1 MSANGSSASS
11 AGTGGDSDVLAKI
24 HQALEVVHSPYS
36 SNDSRRQAQSF
47 LEEVKDISEAPMQG
61 YNLASDKSQSPVVR
75 HYALSL
81 LEHAIRYR
89 WSSYN
94 EEQADAVRR
103 WVLSLGQ
110 SVSRDDPSYLRNKT
124 AQLWVEVA
132 KRCWGAEWMDMDS
145 MLYHLWEIPDSSVH
159 KELVMF
165 VLENLSDEV
174 FTGDDSVVA
183 MREGVLSKACV
194 EIFTP
199 TSVLIEAFPNRQ
211 PGPPVR
217 HGDDGWLGRLSEFLN
232 YCLNSAPKD
241 NEEVKSCILKGF
253 SVFLSLMPWA
263 IPRAVSAAHCVE
275 VMCAG
280 LASSQVAVQKAA
292 LEALHALYCRT
303 NFSDQE
309 FRDLVA
315 PMYSRE
321 SIELCKR
328 LFEWSAVDPED
339 IDEDKYQTL
348 KKLSEMLSCL
358 GDYFDR
364 KFSRLPSEVAKE
376 DFLQLLVQVVQHQS
390 LMVSIPVLVTWTRL
404 LSNRS
409 IGPSEHVS
417 SLIGPLL
424 EICSTR
430 QVRYENLPEDTQEPT
445 FLFLMEDT
453 DTIPERHAFLGN
465 YRRYSSQVIEA
476 IVQLKLVDA
485 ISHILGRTEDLLQ
498 HLYDGQS
505 QLDKQTYFKHS
516 MPVLRVDSQFTV
528 IEATLKGYS
537 KWRKS
542 RPAEHQQQGPE
553 LEANLETWCN
563 KLLEMSFEDPMIRK
577 RTLQLLV
584 YFSTTALNK
593 NATFML
599 KVLEHIL
606 LTWPALQPEYRAF
619 NDAIKDLQGESM
631 VELQRLASEMPDHL
645 LGVYDQIENR
655 VNEMM
660 SSGSLDEK
668 RSIAYKS
675 FLFIII
681 HRATGVD
688 AQAKIQKLQE
698 FIEPVKAQWQSENV
712 RNSLKSY
719 GSFCELLGLDKAQ
732 SYLASR
738 RAHEIQDWGSRELDA
753 EGLALQSELEERLK
767 LLPLRST
774 KSFLAFSVERLDKT
788 SDAFKAS
795 YALWQ
800 DGFSNILAD
809 LLEFLSFAH
818 ASHNPDNWAGLPT
831 EMRSMVSRVLSDR
844 FWQAGISEGSKDD
857 FYARVMDK
865 KNTVEGLASTIRGSV
880 RFVRETAYAI
890 IYCMSRLERQ
900 FYGFEGLSAP
910 LAKALFADS
919 VWLSTHQQSN
929 LLNLVRYLVDDCPVD
944 YREHFLPQLLAACFQ
959 QMDVKVN
966 SEWGKMERQQQIAA
980 DGEAGL
986 KEEMKAESILRQ
998 VTYTA
1003 VLMVADFLDPTKPSK
1018 HPLTWA
1024 NDERANS
1031 LADGPLMGATES
1043 TEDEAEPG
1051 PESNYPTL
1059 RRFCLTHQEVVEPL
1073 LMFCT
1078 HGIRMRDTRCCSMIL
1093 RLFISLVPEFHLVDG
1108 QVPKSVVQSPMDGQ
1122 VAGDKFP
1129 IPPSISSAIREY
1141 ISLDVLKACLTS
1153 FHEPYFV
1160 ELQKELAALIAAI
1173 VVYYS
1178 PITSTPRDVLLSL
1191 PNVDPVNLDR
1201 LSAYMAKP
1209 GSHTRQQ
1216 RALILDLLKD
1226 LKGVSVSEMGKLP
1239 KSSGFGGSRSKRSNR
1254 SKMAQQFM
1262 SEPQSESGATR
1273 SGVTVARKTTPD
1285 ALESVSNLFEG

>member
-1 MSANGSSASS
+1 MEDNESSMPS
-11 AGTGGDSDVLAKI
+11 AGSGDSQVLAKI

-36 SNDSRRQAQSF
+36 SNDARRQAQDF
-47 LEEVKDISEAPMQG
+47 LEEVKGFDEAPMQG

-89 WSSYN
+89 WSTYTL
-94 EEQADAVRR
+94 EQTDALRQ

-110 SVSRDDPSYLRNKT
+110 AIAKEDPAYIRNKT

-145 MLYHLWEIPDSSVH
+145 MLYQLWDIPDSPVH

-199 TSVLIEAFPNRQ
+199 TAVLVEAFPNRQ

-217 HGDDGWLGRLSEFLN
+217 YGDDGWLSRLSRFLD
-232 YCLNSAPKD
+232 YCLSQAPKD
-241 NEEVKSCILKGF
+241 NEDVKMCIHKGL

-263 IPRAVSAAHCVE
+263 IPKAVSSARCVE

-280 LASSQVAVQKAA
+280 LASPQATIQKAA
-292 LEALHALYCRT
+292 LEGLHALYCRT
-303 NFSDQE
+303 NFNDEE
-309 FRDLVA
+309 FRDLVG
-315 PMYSRE
+315 PMFRIE
-321 SIELCKR
+321 SIQLCKQ

-339 IDEDKYQTL
+339 VDEDRYQTL

-364 KFSRLPSEVAKE
+364 KFAKLPADTAKE
-376 DFLQLLVQVVQHQS
+376 DFLALLVQVVQHQS

-404 LSNRS
+404 LSNR
-409 IGPSEHVS
+409 
-417 SLIGPLL
+417 LIGPTEIVSAFIPPLL
-424 EICSTR
+424 ETCSSR
-430 QVRYENLPEDTQEPT
+430 LVRFENLPEDTQDPT
-445 FLFLMEDT
+445 FLYLMEDT
-453 DTIPERHAFLGN
+453 DTVPERHAFLGN
-465 YRRYSSQVIEA
+465 YRRYSSQIIEA
-476 IVQLKLVDA
+476 VVQLKLVDA
-485 ISHILGRTEDLLQ
+485 IQHILGRTEDLLQ
-498 HLYDGQS
+498 HLYDGQPP
-505 QLDKQTYFKHS
+505 LDKQNYFKHS
-516 MPVLRVDSQFTV
+516 MPVLRIDAQFTV

-537 KWRKS
+537 KWRKH
-542 RPAEHQQQGPE
+542 RPMEHQQQGPE
-553 LEANLETWCN
+553 IEANLETWCN
-563 KLLEMSFEDPMIRK
+563 KLLEMNFEDPMIRK

-606 LTWPALQPEYRAF
+606 MTWPALQPEYRAF

-631 VELQRLASEMPDHL
+631 IELQRLASEMPDHL
-645 LGVYDQIENR
+645 LGVYDQIESK

-668 RSIAYKS
+668 RSIAYRS

-688 AQAKIQKLQE
+688 AQAKIQKLRE
-698 FIEPVKAQWQSENV
+698 FIDPVKAQWQSEAV
-712 RNSLKSY
+712 RDSLKSY
-719 GSFCELLGLDKAQ
+719 TSFCELLGLDKAQ
-732 SYLASR
+732 NYMASR
-738 RAHEIQDWGSRELDA
+738 RAHEITDWGSQELDA

-774 KSFLAFSVERLDKT
+774 KSFLAFSVERLDKS

-800 DGFSNILAD
+800 DGFPEILAD
-809 LLEFLSFAH
+809 LLKFLTFAH
-818 ASHNPDNWAGLPT
+818 ASHKPDNWVGLPG
-831 EMRSMVSRVLSDR
+831 EALSTVHRILTDR

-865 KNTVEGLASTIRGSV
+865 KNTMEGLASTIRGSV

-890 IYCMSRLERQ
+890 IYCMSRLEQQ

-910 LAKALFADS
+910 LSKALFSDS

-944 YREHFLPQLLAACFQ
+944 CREHFLPQLLSACFQ
-959 QMDVKVN
+959 QMDAKIN
-966 SEWGKMERQQQIAA
+966 GEWEKMQRQQEVAA

-1003 VLMVADFLDPTKPSK
+1003 VLMVADFLDPTKPNW
-1018 HPLTWA
+1018 PIQ
-1024 NDERANS
+1024 NGGNS
-1031 LADGPLMGATES
+1031 SGIDQEK
-1043 TEDEAEPG
+1043 
-1051 PESNYPTL
+1051 NYPSL

-1073 LMFCT
+1073 LVFCT
-1078 HGIRMRDTRCCSMIL
+1078 HGIRVRDTRCCTMIL
-1093 RLFISLVPEFHLVDG
+1093 RLFISLVPEFHLVEG
-1108 QVPKSVVQSPMDGQ
+1108 QLPKSVVQSPME
-1122 VAGDKFP
+1122 AHLATDKFP
-1129 IPPSISSAIREY
+1129 IPPAISSAIREY
-1141 ISLDVLKACLTS
+1141 ISLDVLKACITS
-1153 FHEPYFV
+1153 FHEPYYV
-1160 ELQKELAALIAAI
+1160 ELQKDLAALIATI

-1191 PNVDPVNLDR
+1191 PNVNIADLDR
-1201 LSAYMAKP
+1201 LSTYMAKP
-1209 GSHTRQQ
+1209 GAHTRQQ
-1216 RALILDLLKD
+1216 RALVLDLLKD

-1239 KSSGFGGSRSKRSNR
+1239 KSSGFGGSSRKRSNR

-1262 SEPQSESGATR
+1262 SDQQSGQDSTR
-1273 SGVTVARKTTPD
+1273 SGMNVARRATPD
-1285 ALESVSNLFEG
+1285 ALEGVSNLFEG

>member
-1 MSANGSSASS
+1 MATNGSSVSPA
-11 AGTGGDSDVLAKI
+11 AAGGDSEVLTKI
-24 HQALEVVHSPYS
+24 HQALEVVHSPFS
-36 SNDSRRQAQSF
+36 TNDARRQAQSF
-47 LEEVKDISEAPMQG
+47 LEEVKDIAEAPMQG

-103 WVLSLGQ
+103 WVQTLGQ
-110 SVSRDDPSYLRNKT
+110 AVSREDPSYLRNKI

-145 MLYHLWEIPDSSVH
+145 MLYQLWEIPDSSVH

-199 TSVLIEAFPNRQ
+199 TAVLIEAFPNRQ

-217 HGDDGWLGRLSEFLN
+217 HGHEGWLDRLSKFLH
-232 YCLNSAPKD
+232 YCLNVAPKD

-263 IPRAVSAAHCVE
+263 IPKAVSAAHCVE
-275 VMCAG
+275 IMCAG
-280 LASSQVAVQKAA
+280 LASSHIAIQKAA

-303 NFSDQE
+303 NFLDEE

-315 PMYSRE
+315 PMYNRS

-364 KFSRLPSEVAKE
+364 KFSRLPPEASKE
-376 DFLQLLVQVVQHQS
+376 EFLQFLVQVVQHQS

-409 IGPSEHVS
+409 IGPSDLVS

-424 EICSTR
+424 EICSSR
-430 QVRYENLPEDTQEPT
+430 LVRYENLPEDTQEPT

-465 YRRYSSQVIEA
+465 YRRYSSQIIEA

-498 HLYDGQS
+498 HLYDGQPP
-505 QLDKQTYFKHS
+505 LDKQTYSKHS

-528 IEATLKGYS
+528 IEATLKGYT
-537 KWRKS
+537 KWRKN

-553 LEANLETWCN
+553 LETNLESWCN

-645 LGVYDQIENR
+645 LGVYDQIENK

-681 HRATGVD
+681 HRATSVD
-688 AQAKIQKLQE
+688 AQAKIQKLRE
-698 FIEPVKAQWQSENV
+698 FIDPVKAQWQTETV
-712 RNSLKSY
+712 RSSLKSY
-719 GSFCELLGLDKAQ
+719 SSFCELLGLDKAQ

-753 EGLALQSELEERLK
+753 EGLALQNELEERLK

-818 ASHNPDNWAGLPT
+818 ASHNPTNWAGLPT
-831 EMRSMVSRVLSDR
+831 EMQPMVNRVLSDR

-865 KNTVEGLASTIRGSV
+865 KNTIEGLASTIRGSV

-910 LAKALFADS
+910 LSKALFADS

-959 QMDVKVN
+959 QMDAKIN
-966 SEWGKMERQQQIAA
+966 GEWDKMEQQQQIAA

-1003 VLMVADFLDPTKPSK
+1003 VLMVADFLDPTKPNGPIIGSR
-1018 HPLTWA
+1018 
-1024 NDERANS
+1024 ENS
-1031 LADGPLMGATES
+1031 GHEGG
-1043 TEDEAEPG
+1043 EPG
-1051 PESNYPTL
+1051 PETNYPTL
-1059 RRFCLTHQEVVEPL
+1059 RRFCLLHREVVEPL
-1073 LMFCT
+1073 LVFCT
-1078 HGIRMRDTRCCSMIL
+1078 HGIRMRDSRCCSMVL

-1108 QVPKSVVQSPMDGQ
+1108 QLPKAVLQSPLDGQ
-1122 VAGDKFP
+1122 IAGDKFP
-1129 IPPSISSAIREY
+1129 IPPTISSAIREY
-1141 ISLDVLKACLTS
+1141 ISTDVLKACITS

-1160 ELQKELAALIAAI
+1160 ELQKELAALMAAI

-1191 PNVDPVNLDR
+1191 PNVNPADLDR

-1216 RALILDLLKD
+1216 RALVMDVLKD

-1239 KSSGFGGSRSKRSNR
+1239 KSSGFGSSGRKRGHR

-1262 SEPQSESGATR
+1262 SDPTQSGPGATR
-1273 SGVTVARKTTPD
+1273 SGMSAARKTTPD
-1285 ALESVSNLFEG
+1285 GLEGVSNLFEG

>member
-1 MSANGSSASS
+1 MAANGSSVPSTT
-11 AGTGGDSDVLAKI
+11 AGNGGDSEVLSKI

-36 SNDSRRQAQSF
+36 TNDARRQAQSF
-47 LEEVKDISEAPMQG
+47 LEEVKDIAEAPMQG
-61 YNLASDKSQSPVVR
+61 YSLASNKAQSPVVR

-89 WSSYN
+89 WSSYTQ
-94 EEQADAVRR
+94 EQADAVRR
-103 WVLSLGQ
+103 WVLELGQ
-110 SVSRDDPSYLRNKT
+110 SVSREDPSYLRNKT

-132 KRCWGAEWMDMDS
+132 KRSWGAEWMDMDA
-145 MLYHLWEIPDSSVH
+145 MLCQLWQIPDSAVH

-199 TSVLIEAFPNRQ
+199 TSVLVEAFPNRQ
-211 PGPPVR
+211 PGPDVR
-217 HGDDGWLGRLSEFLN
+217 YGHEGWLSRLSEFLN
-232 YCLNSAPKD
+232 YCINSAPKD
-241 NEEVKSCILKGF
+241 NEEVKMCTLKGF

-263 IPRAVSAAHCVE
+263 IPKAVSAAHCVDI
-275 VMCAG
+275 MCAG
-280 LASSQVAVQKAA
+280 LASPHIAIQKAS
-292 LEALHALYCRT
+292 LESLHALYCRT
-303 NFSDQE
+303 NFTDDE

-315 PMYSRE
+315 PMFTRNSV
-321 SIELCKR
+321 ELCKG
-328 LFEWSAVDPED
+328 LLEWAAVDPED

-364 KFSRLPSEVAKE
+364 KFSKLPAEAAKD
-376 DFLQLLVQVVQHQS
+376 DFLRLLVQVVQSPS
-390 LMVSIPVLVTWTRL
+390 LMISIPVLVTWTRL

-409 IGPSEHVS
+409 IGPSELVS
-417 SLIGPLL
+417 PMIGPLL
-424 EICSTR
+424 EICSSR
-430 QVRYENLPEDTQEPT
+430 LVRYEHLPEDTQEPT
-445 FLFLMEDT
+445 YLFLLEDT
-453 DTIPERHAFLGN
+453 DTTPERHAFLGN

-485 ISHILGRTEDLLQ
+485 VSHILNRTEDVLL
-498 HLYDGQS
+498 HLYDGQPP
-505 QLDKQTYFKHS
+505 LDKQTYTKHS
-516 MPVLRVDSQFTV
+516 MAVLRVDSQYTV
-528 IEATLKGYS
+528 IEATLKGYM
-537 KWRKS
+537 KWR
-542 RPAEHQQQGPE
+542 RHRAAEYEQQKAE
-553 LEANLETWCN
+553 LEAELESWCN
-563 KLLEMSFEDPMIRK
+563 KLLDMKFEDPMIRK

-593 NATFML
+593 NAPFML

-606 LTWPALQPEYRAF
+606 LTWPDLQPEYRAF
-619 NDAIKDLQGESM
+619 NDSIKDLQGESM
-631 VELQRLASEMPDHL
+631 IELQRLASEMPDHL

-660 SSGSLDEK
+660 SSGTLDEK

-681 HRATGVD
+681 HRATGLD
-688 AQAKIQKLQE
+688 AQAKIQKLRE
-698 FIEPVKAQWQSENV
+698 FIDPVKAQWQTENV
-712 RNSLKSY
+712 RTALKSY
-719 GSFCELLGLDKAQ
+719 SSFCEVLGIDKAQ
-732 SYLASR
+732 AYLVSR

-753 EGLALQSELEERLK
+753 EGLALQAELEERLK

-774 KSFLAFSVERLDKT
+774 KSFLAFSVERLDK
-788 SDAFKAS
+788 SSNAFKAS

-818 ASHNPDNWAGLPT
+818 ASHNPDNWSGLPS
-831 EMRSMVSRVLSDR
+831 EMRPVVNRVLSDR

-890 IYCMSRLERQ
+890 IYCMSRLDMQ

-910 LAKALFADS
+910 LSKALFADS
-919 VWLSTHQQSN
+919 IWLSTHQQSN

-944 YREHFLPQLLAACFQ
+944 YREHFLPQLLSSCFQ
-959 QMDVKVN
+959 QMDAKVN
-966 SEWGKMERQQQIAA
+966 GEWAKMEQQQTIEAE
-980 DGEAGL
+980 GEAGL
-986 KEEMKAESILRQ
+986 KEEMKSESILRQ

-1003 VLMVADFLDPTKPSK
+1003 VLMVADFLDPTKPNPPTLK
-1018 HPLTWA
+1018 A
-1024 NDERANS
+1024 REFQ
-1031 LADGPLMGATES
+1031 GAPEDAPKES
-1043 TEDEAEPG
+1043 
-1051 PESNYPTL
+1051 YPTL
-1059 RRFCLTHQEVVEPL
+1059 RRFCLIHQEVVEPL
-1073 LMFCT
+1073 LVFCT

-1093 RLFISLVPEFHLVDG
+1093 RLFISLIPEFHNLEG
-1108 QVPKSVVQSPMDGQ
+1108 QGPKSTSQNSHEGQ
-1122 VAGDKFP
+1122 DATVYTDTFP
-1129 IPPSISSAIREY
+1129 VPSAISSAIREY
-1141 ISLDVLKACLTS
+1141 ISLDVLQACITS

-1173 VVYYS
+1173 IVYYS
-1178 PITSTPRDVLLSL
+1178 PITNTPRDVLLSL
-1191 PNVDPVNLDR
+1191 PNVNPADLDR
-1201 LSAYMAKP
+1201 LTAYMSKP
-1209 GSHTRQQ
+1209 GAHTRQQ
-1216 RALILDLLKD
+1216 RALVLDLLKD

-1239 KSSGFGGSRSKRSNR
+1239 KSSGFGGAERPKRSNR

-1262 SEPQSESGATR
+1262 NVPEQTGPGATR
-1273 SGVTVARKTTPD
+1273 SGGVAGPRGATPD
-1285 ALESVSNLFEG
+1285 GLEGVSNLFEG

>member
-1 MSANGSSASS
+1 MAANGSSVPSTA
-11 AGTGGDSDVLAKI
+11 AGNGGDSEVLTKI
-24 HQALEVVHSPYS
+24 HQALEVVHSPFS
-36 SNDSRRQAQSF
+36 TNDARRQAQAF
-47 LEEVKDISEAPMQG
+47 LEEVKDIAEAPMQG
-61 YNLASDKSQSPVVR
+61 YNLASDKAQSPVVR

-89 WSSYN
+89 WNSYTQ
-94 EEQADAVRR
+94 EQADAVRR
-103 WVLSLGQ
+103 WVLELGQ
-110 SVSRDDPSYLRNKT
+110 SVSREDPSYLRNKT

-132 KRCWGAEWMDMDS
+132 KRSWGAEWMDMDA
-145 MLYHLWEIPDSSVH
+145 MLCQLWQIPDSAVH

-199 TSVLIEAFPNRQ
+199 TAVLVEAFPHRQ
-211 PGPPVR
+211 PGPEVR
-217 HGDDGWLGRLSEFLN
+217 HGHEGWLSRLSEFLN
-232 YCLNSAPKD
+232 YCINSAPKD
-241 NEEVKSCILKGF
+241 NEEVKSCTLKGL

-263 IPRAVSAAHCVE
+263 IPKAVSAAHCVDI
-275 VMCAG
+275 MCAG
-280 LASSQVAVQKAA
+280 LASPHIAIQKAS
-292 LEALHALYCRT
+292 LESLHALYCRT
-303 NFSDQE
+303 NFTDDE

-315 PMYSRE
+315 PMYTRTSV
-321 SIELCKR
+321 ELCKG
-328 LFEWSAVDPED
+328 LLEWAAVDPED

-364 KFSRLPSEVAKE
+364 KFSKLPAEAARE
-376 DFLQLLVQVVQHQS
+376 DFLQLLVQVVQSQS
-390 LMVSIPVLVTWTRL
+390 LMISIPILVTWTRL
-404 LSNRS
+404 LSNRT
-409 IGPSEHVS
+409 IGPSELVS
-417 SLIGPLL
+417 PMIGPLL
-424 EICSTR
+424 EICSSR
-430 QVRYENLPEDTQEPT
+430 LVRYENLPEDTQEPT
-445 FLFLMEDT
+445 FLFLLEDT

-485 ISHILGRTEDLLQ
+485 VSHILGRTEDILQ
-498 HLYDGQS
+498 HLYDGQAP
-505 QLDKQTYFKHS
+505 LDKQTYSKHS

-528 IEATLKGYS
+528 IEATLKGYM
-537 KWRKS
+537 KWR
-542 RPAEHQQQGPE
+542 RHRAVEYEQQKAE

-593 NATFML
+593 NAPFML

-660 SSGSLDEK
+660 SSGTLDEK

-681 HRATGVD
+681 HRATSVD
-688 AQAKIQKLQE
+688 AQAKIQKLRE
-698 FIEPVKAQWQSENV
+698 FIDPVKAQWQTENV
-712 RNSLKSY
+712 RTALESY
-719 GSFCELLGLDKAQ
+719 SNFCEMLGLDKAQ
-732 SYLASR
+732 AYLANR
-738 RAHEIQDWGSRELDA
+738 RAHEIRDWGSHELDA
-753 EGLALQSELEERLK
+753 EGLALQAELEERLK

-774 KSFLAFSVERLDKT
+774 KSFLAFSVERLDKS

-818 ASHNPDNWAGLPT
+818 ASHNPDNWAGLPS
-831 EMRSMVSRVLSDR
+831 EMRPVVNRVLSDR

-890 IYCMSRLERQ
+890 IYCMSRLDMQ

-910 LAKALFADS
+910 LSKALFADS
-919 VWLSTHQQSN
+919 IWLSTHQQSN

-944 YREHFLPQLLAACFQ
+944 YREHFLPQLLSSCFQ
-959 QMDVKVN
+959 QMDSKVN
-966 SEWGKMERQQQIAA
+966 GEWAKMEQQQTIAA
-980 DGEAGL
+980 EGEAGL

-1003 VLMVADFLDPTKPSK
+1003 VLMVADFLDPTKPIRTNK
-1018 HPLTWA
+1018 GADPPTLKA
-1024 NDERANS
+1024 RAFQ
-1031 LADGPLMGATES
+1031 GAPEDAPTES
-1043 TEDEAEPG
+1043 
-1051 PESNYPTL
+1051 YPTL
-1059 RRFCLTHQEVVEPL
+1059 RRFCLIHQEVVEPL
-1073 LMFCT
+1073 LVFCT

-1108 QVPKSVVQSPMDGQ
+1108 QVPKPAPQNHEAQEHSAPVDH
-1122 VAGDKFP
+1122 FP
-1129 IPPSISSAIREY
+1129 VPSAISSAIREF
-1141 ISLDVLKACLTS
+1141 ICLDVLQACITS

-1173 VVYYS
+1173 IVYYS
-1178 PITSTPRDVLLSL
+1178 PISNTPRDVLLSL
-1191 PNVDPVNLDR
+1191 PNVNPADLDR
-1201 LSAYMAKP
+1201 LTAYMSKP
-1209 GSHTRQQ
+1209 GAHTRQQ
-1216 RALILDLLKD
+1216 RALVLDLLKD

-1239 KSSGFGGSRSKRSNR
+1239 KSSGFGGSGRSKRTNR

-1262 SEPQSESGATR
+1262 NEHPTSGPGATR
-1273 SGVTVARKTTPD
+1273 SGGLGRRGMTPE
-1285 ALESVSNLFEG
+1285 ALEGVSTLFEG

>member
-1 MSANGSSASS
+1 MAANGSSMPS
-11 AGTGGDSDVLAKI
+11 ADSGADSQVLTKI
-24 HQALEVVHSPYS
+24 HQALEVVHSPFS
-36 SNDSRRQAQSF
+36 TNDARRQAQTF
-47 LEEVKDISEAPMQG
+47 LEEVKDFNEAPMQG

-89 WSSYN
+89 WSSYTL
-94 EEQADAVRR
+94 EQTDAVRQ

-110 SVSRDDPSYLRNKT
+110 AVAKEDPGYIRNKT

-145 MLYHLWEIPDSSVH
+145 MLYQLWEIPDSAVH

-199 TSVLIEAFPNRQ
+199 TAVLVEAFPNRQ

-217 HGDDGWLGRLSEFLN
+217 YGDDGWLSRLSQFLD
-232 YCLNSAPKD
+232 YCLNQAPKD
-241 NEEVKSCILKGF
+241 NEEVKLCIHKGL

-263 IPRAVSAAHCVE
+263 IPKAVSSAHCVE

-280 LASSQVAVQKAA
+280 LASSQVTIQKAS
-292 LEALHALYCRT
+292 LEALHALYSRS
-303 NFSDQE
+303 NFSDEE

-315 PMYSRE
+315 PMYTSS
-321 SIELCKR
+321 SINLCKQ
-328 LFEWSAVDPED
+328 LIEWCAVDPED
-339 IDEDKYQTL
+339 PDEDRYQNL

-364 KFSRLPSEVAKE
+364 KFAKLPAGTAKDE
-376 DFLQLLVQVVQHQS
+376 FLALLVQIVQHQS

-404 LSNRS
+404 LSNRL
-409 IGPSEHVS
+409 IGPGEHVS
-417 SLIGPLL
+417 PFIPLL
-424 EICSTR
+424 LETCSSR
-430 QVRYENLPEDTQEPT
+430 LVRFENLPEDTQDPT
-445 FLFLMEDT
+445 LLFLLEDT

-465 YRRYSSQVIEA
+465 YRRYSSQIIEA
-476 IVQLKLVDA
+476 VVQLKLVDA
-485 ISHILGRTEDLLQ
+485 ISHILGRTEELLQ
-498 HLYDGQS
+498 HLYDGQPP
-505 QLDKQTYFKHS
+505 LDKQSYFKHS
-516 MPVLRVDSQFTV
+516 MPVLRVDAQFTV

-537 KWRKS
+537 KWRKHRS
-542 RPAEHQQQGPE
+542 AEHQQQGPE
-553 LEANLETWCN
+553 IEANLESWCN

-645 LGVYDQIENR
+645 LGVYDQIENK

-668 RSIAYKS
+668 RSIAYRS

-688 AQAKIQKLQE
+688 AQTKIQKLRE
-698 FIEPVKAQWQSENV
+698 FIDPVKAQWQNENV

-732 SYLASR
+732 NYMASR

-753 EGLALQSELEERLK
+753 EGLALQNELEERLK

-774 KSFLAFSVERLDKT
+774 KSFLAFSVERLEKS

-795 YALWQ
+795 YALWE

-818 ASHNPDNWAGLPT
+818 ASHNPDNWAGLPA
-831 EMRSMVSRVLSDR
+831 EMRSTVNRILSDR

-865 KNTVEGLASTIRGSV
+865 KNTIEGLASTIRGSV

-910 LAKALFADS
+910 LSKALFADS

-944 YREHFLPQLLAACFQ
+944 CREHFLPQLLSSCFQ
-959 QMDVKVN
+959 QMDVKIN
-966 SEWGKMERQQQIAA
+966 GEWDKMERQLQVAA

-1003 VLMVADFLDPTKPSK
+1003 VLMVADFLDPTKPNGPVEDK
-1018 HPLTWA
+1018 
-1024 NDERANS
+1024 
-1031 LADGPLMGATES
+1031 DGNPDPDQAK
-1043 TEDEAEPG
+1043 
-1051 PESNYPTL
+1051 NYPSL
-1059 RRFCLTHQEVVEPL
+1059 RRFCLIHQEVVEPL
-1073 LMFCT
+1073 LVFCT

-1093 RLFISLVPEFHLVDG
+1093 RLFVSLVPEFHLVDG
-1108 QVPKSVVQSPMDGQ
+1108 QLPKSVLQSPMEAHL
-1122 VAGDKFP
+1122 AGDKFP
-1129 IPPSISSAIREY
+1129 VPTSISSAIREY
-1141 ISLDVLKACLTS
+1141 ISLDVLQACITS

-1160 ELQKELAALIAAI
+1160 ELQKDLAALIAAI

-1191 PNVDPVNLDR
+1191 PNVDMEDLDR
-1201 LSAYMAKP
+1201 LSTYMAKP

-1216 RALILDLLKD
+1216 RAIVLDLLKD

-1239 KSSGFGGSRSKRSNR
+1239 KSTGFGGSRTKRTGR

-1262 SEPQSESGATR
+1262 SDQHAGQDSTR
-1273 SGVTVARKTTPD
+1273 SGMNVGRQATPD
-1285 ALESVSNLFEG
+1285 GLEAVSNLFEG